1 VRSLNRCV
9 FLSAIALALSACA
22 LVFFAGCGKKEVS
35 GEIVIWEQKDPEE
48 QVILNRRLAAF
59 MREHPGITVSTSH
72 FETDVLH
79 SQFQTAALAGG
90 GPDLVYGPSDKIG
103 PYSVMQLIVPL
114 EKHFDRSFF
123 NEFEKAAVPMLGGH
137 IYAVADQIG
146 NHLMLIYNKAL
157 VNRAPEKSDEWIAMC
172 REATLDLDGDGFP
185 DQYGLV
191 FNYREPFWLIPFLG
205 GFGGWVVDGEYRPT
219 LNTPAMVRALR
230 FLADLR
236 NKHRVVPKECS
247 YELSD
252 TMFKQGKAAFL
263 INGPWSLK
271 AYVNAGLDIGVAPIP
286 VIAETGKHPV
296 PMVSSKGYSISV
308 NVPEEKLPI
317 VRELLVYLTSEDAQ
331 REIVDELLILPSR
344 SSLFRDEKLL
354 ENEILEGSMAQALLG
369 RPMPEVPEMR
379 AIWDAI
385 RPFYQS
391 VLGGQLEPDDAARK
405 MQEQAVKKIVEMKQ

>member
-1 VRSLNRCV
+1 MRSLNRCGV
-9 FLSAIALALSACA
+9 LLVTTLVLSACT
-22 LVFFAGCGKKEVS
+22 LVVLAGCGKKEVS

-59 MREHPGITVSTSH
+59 MKDHPGITVSTSH

-114 EKHFDRSFF
+114 ERHFDRSFF
-123 NEFEKAAVPMLGGH
+123 DEFEKAGIPMLGGH

-157 VNRAPEKSDEWIAMC
+157 VNRPPEKSDEWIAMC
-172 REATLDLDGDGFP
+172 KEATKDLDGDGFP

-191 FNYREPFWLIPFLG
+191 FNYREPFWLIPFVG
-205 GFGGWVVDGEYRPT
+205 GFGGWVVDEEYRPT
-219 LNTPAMVRALR
+219 LDTPAMVRALR

-236 NKHRVVPKECS
+236 NKYRIIPKECS

-271 AYVNAGLDIGVAPIP
+271 AYVNAGLEIGVTPIP
-286 VIAETGKHPV
+286 VIAETGRHPV

-317 VRELLVYLTSEDAQ
+317 VKELLVYLTSDDAQ

-354 ENEILEGSMAQALLG
+354 ENEILEGSMAQARLG

-405 MQEQAVKKIVEMKQ
+405 MQEQAVKKIAEMKQ